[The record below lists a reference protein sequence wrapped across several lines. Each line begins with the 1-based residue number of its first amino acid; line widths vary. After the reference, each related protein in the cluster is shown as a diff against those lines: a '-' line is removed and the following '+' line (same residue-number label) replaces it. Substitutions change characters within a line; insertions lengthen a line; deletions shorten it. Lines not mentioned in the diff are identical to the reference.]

1 MRVLI
6 VEDQRKM
13 AAFIKKGL
21 EEVGHLADVAE
32 SAGSAHVR
40 VSNEDY
46 ELIILDVM
54 LPDRTGFDVA
64 RELRRDGYQ
73 GFILMLTALS
83 GTREKV
89 SGLDAGA
96 DDYLVKPFEF
106 DELLARIRALERRH
120 SGAVE
125 SVLRFQDL
133 EMNLLDRKVKR
144 GALPVELTPKEFS
157 LLQYFLRN
165 PERVLSRTELGEHV
179 WDIHFDSES
188 NVIDAYVKMLRKK
201 IDHPFD
207 KKLIHTVTGVG
218 YVLKVV

>member
-1 MRVLI
+1 MRVLV
-6 VEDQRKM
+6 VEDQKKM
-13 AAFIKKGL
+13 AGFIKKGL
-21 EEVGHLADVAE
+21 EEAGHLADTAE
-32 SAGSAHVR
+32 SAASAHVR

-64 RELRRDGYQ
+64 RELRRDGFK

-106 DELLARIRALERRH
+106 EELLARIRALERRH
-120 SGAVE
+120 SGNVD
-125 SVLRFQDL
+125 SILRFEDL
-133 EMNLLDRKVKR
+133 EMNLLERKVKR
-144 GALPVELTPKEFS
+144 AGVVLDLTPKEFA

-165 PERVLSRTELGEHV
+165 PKRVLSRTELGEHV

-188 NVIDAYVKMLRKK
+188 NVIDAYIKMLRKK
-201 IDHPFD
+201 VDHPFAV
-207 KKLIHTVTGVG
+207 KLIHTVTGIG
-218 YVLKVV
+218 YVLKVS